1 MGFYCTEDQLQF
13 EKSYVEILNLFGK
26 GNKSIITAFNNRLKE
41 VNTYPGEYSD
51 SDINSVT
58 PGKTGYESGPN
69 SRIYIKLIGFSGSSC
84 SKAQTQ
90 FYFSHE
96 MSHAF
101 SVAAQDVF
109 SNRKKAGIGN
119 DNIPYFYTTKIGNS
133 EYLGISGSIYKK
145 LQPNETENVIY
156 GGGFCEVMTDL
167 FAIASKVASS
177 PEMKSQGI
185 TVDTV
190 LKKSNKEWNKEG
202 ITSGYFA
209 SMPLARLAIAAFSNY
224 PNPQYQHILDT
235 GHSIFSTMQTDT
247 KAKVHINDF
256 IYGSMCDPLYIAEEY
271 DKISGKSGTY
281 FKICQSM
288 DRIVDSYAYRRP
300 VSDKDIQFVI
310 QQLDTFAKLRTLL
323 KVQDGVFSK
332 EYGARIYEEFE
343 KIKGEVEMEYGLSN
357 RHQQISNK
365 TPQITPTLITE
376 SSKKAIKEHPGIIS
390 EKVKK
395 SRNIFKLLN
404 RNKDDKRR

>member
-1 MGFYCTEDQLQF
+1 MGFYCKEDQLQF

-51 SDINSVT
+51 SDVNSVT

-69 SRIYIKLIGFSGSSC
+69 SRIYIKLIGFSGSNC

-96 MSHAF
+96 MIHAF

-109 SNRKKAGIGN
+109 SNRKKVGISN
-119 DNIPYFYTTKIGNS
+119 DNIPYFYTTKIGNF

-156 GGGFCEVMTDL
+156 GDGFCEVMTDL

-177 PEMKSQGI
+177 PEIKSQGI

-190 LKKSNKEWNKEG
+190 LKKPNKEWNKEG

-209 SMPLARLAIAAFSNY
+209 SNFP
-224 PNPQYQHILDT
+224 ILPEW
-235 GHSIFSTMQTDT
+235 S
-247 KAKVHINDF
+247 
-256 IYGSMCDPLYIAEEY
+256 GS
-271 DKISGKSGTY
+271 K
-281 FKICQSM
+281 
-288 DRIVDSYAYRRP
+288 
-300 VSDKDIQFVI
+300 
-310 QQLDTFAKLRTLL
+310 
-323 KVQDGVFSK
+323 
-332 EYGARIYEEFE
+332 
-343 KIKGEVEMEYGLSN
+343 
-357 RHQQISNK
+357 
-365 TPQITPTLITE
+365 
-376 SSKKAIKEHPGIIS
+376 
-390 EKVKK
+390 
-395 SRNIFKLLN
+395 
-404 RNKDDKRR
+404 

>member
-1 MGFYCTEDQLQF
+1 MGFYCKEDQLQF

-51 SDINSVT
+51 SDVNSVT
-58 PGKTGYESGPN
+58 PGKTGYENSPN
-69 SRIYIKLIGFSGSSC
+69 SRIYIKLIGFDRSTC

-90 FYFSHE
+90 HYFSHE
-96 MSHAF
+96 ISHAF

-109 SNRKKAGIGN
+109 STRHRAGIGN
-119 DNIPYFYTTKIGNS
+119 YNIPYFYTTRIGNS

-145 LQPNETENVIY
+145 LQPNEIENVIY

-167 FAIASKVASS
+167 FAVASKVASN
-177 PEMKSQGI
+177 PDMKNQGI

-190 LKKSNKEWNKEG
+190 LKKPNKEWNKER

-209 SMPLARLAIAAFSNY
+209 SMPLARLAIVAFSNY

-235 GHSIFSTMQTDT
+235 GHSIFSTMRTDT
-247 KAKVHINDF
+247 NAEVHIN
-256 IYGSMCDPLYIAEEY
+256 
-271 DKISGKSGTY
+271 

-365 TPQITPTLITE
+365 TPQITPTLIAE

-390 EKVKK
+390 EKVKE
-395 SRNIFKLLN
+395 SHNIFKLLN